1 MADAPTQDTGD
12 GGGNDAFAGLKSLA
26 GSSDIM
32 MALGVMCI
40 ILMLILPMPSWM
52 LDFALAIS
60 ITFAVLILMT
70 SLFIEKPLQLSS
82 FPTILLIAT
91 MLRLGLN
98 MASTRLILTN
108 GHEGPG
114 AAGGVIEAFG
124 SFLMGGQAIVGVT
137 IFAILVI
144 VNFIVITKGSG
155 RIAEVAAR
163 FSLDAMPGKQM
174 AIDAD
179 LSAGLLNE
187 EEARTRR
194 KEIENEST
202 FYGAMDGASKFVRGD
217 AVAGLMITFV
227 NIVVGIIIGT
237 TTKGMDFV
245 GAMQTYT
252 LLTIGDG
259 LVSQIPALIVST
271 AAGLLVTKAGTA
283 GKTDKAIFGQLSN
296 YPRAL
301 GVSSG
306 LLALIGLMPGLP
318 VLPFLT
324 LSFATGY
331 GAYILQKNA
340 KDQAASDVE
349 EAASVANQAAAAPVE
364 EPISASLAMD
374 PIRLELGYSLIKL
387 VDDDSGFRLT
397 DQVKALRKEL
407 AKEFGFI
414 MPSVRIL
421 DNFQLQPQ
429 DYRVVIRETEVGKG
443 EVRPG
448 GLLVM
453 DPNGAPVDL
462 PGEETTEPA
471 FGLPAAWVDESQ
483 RQEANFKGY
492 TVVEPATVVTTHLT
506 ETIKDNMPD
515 MLNYASTQRLLD
527 ELPTEHKKLV
537 EDVVPSMVTVT
548 VLQRVLQTLL
558 AERVSIRDLPTILEG
573 LAEASGYT
581 SNVMLLTEH
590 ARGRMA
596 RQICSANADASGVV
610 PLVSLSAEWE
620 QAFLE
625 SLHGQGEEKQLAMP
639 PSQLQDFIEAV
650 RQMFAKQAQ
659 IGVLPVVLT
668 GPVIRP
674 YVRSIIERFRPATV
688 VMSQNEIH
696 PKVKLRALGQI

>member
-1 MADAPTQDTGD
+1 M
-12 GGGNDAFAGLKSLA
+12 A

-52 LDFALAIS
+52 LDFALAVS

-179 LSAGLLNE
+179 LSAGLINE
-187 EEARTRR
+187 EDARSRR
-194 KEIENEST
+194 KELENEST

-237 TTKGMDFV
+237 TSKGLDFS

-283 GKTDKAIFGQLSN
+283 GKTDKAVFGQLSS

-306 LLALIGLMPGLP
+306 LLALIGFMPGLP

-324 LSFATGY
+324 LSIATGA
-331 GAYILQKNA
+331 GAYLLQKHA
-340 KDQAASDVE
+340 RDMEAAQLE
-349 EAASVANQAAAAPVE
+349 EAASEAQKKDAAPAE

-443 EVRPG
+443 EVHPG
-448 GLLVM
+448 RLLVM

-471 FGLPAAWVDESQ
+471 FGLPAAWVDEGQ

-537 EDVVPSMVTVT
+537 EDVVPAMVTVT

-590 ARGRMA
+590 VRGRMA

-639 PSQLQDFIEAV
+639 PSQLQEFIESV

-668 GPVIRP
+668 GPAIRP

>member
-1 MADAPTQDTGD
+1 MSDTPPSDAIAEPR
-12 GGGNDAFAGLKSLA
+12 NDPFAGLKAAA

-40 ILMLILPMPSWM
+40 ILMLIVPMPSWM

-60 ITFAVLILMT
+60 ITFSVMILMT

-98 MASTRLILTN
+98 MASTRLILTS
-108 GHEGPG
+108 GHEGPS
-114 AAGGVIEAFG
+114 AAGAVIEAFG
-124 SFLMGGQAIVGVT
+124 TFLMGGQAIVGVT

-179 LSAGLLNE
+179 LSAGLINE
-187 EEARTRR
+187 EDARARR

-217 AVAGLMITFV
+217 AVAGLMITAV

-237 TTKGMDFV
+237 TSKGLDFT
-245 GAMQTYT
+245 GALSTYT
-252 LLTIGDG
+252 ILTIGDG

-271 AAGLLVTKAGTA
+271 AAGLLVTKSGTA
-283 GKTDKAIFGQLSN
+283 GKTDKAVFGQLSS

-306 LLALIGLMPGLP
+306 LLGAIGLLPGLP
-318 VLPFLT
+318 ILPFVT
-324 LSFATGY
+324 LSAATGAA
-331 GAYILQKNA
+331 AYLLQKHA
-340 KDQAASDVE
+340 KETAEAEKVEAQEQAQK
-349 EAASVANQAAAAPVE
+349 EAVPAE

-429 DYRVVIRETEVGKG
+429 DYRIVIRETEVGKG
-443 EVRPG
+443 EVQPG
-448 GLLVM
+448 RLLVM

-462 PGEETTEPA
+462 PGEETVEPA
-471 FGLPAAWVDESQ
+471 FGLPAAWVDDAQ

-506 ETIKDNMPD
+506 ESIKDNMPD
-515 MLNYASTQRLLD
+515 MLSYASAQRLLD

-537 EDVVPSMVTVT
+537 EDIIPSVVSVTA
-548 VLQRVLQTLL
+548 LQRVLQNLL

-573 LAEASGYT
+573 LAEAAGFT
-581 SNVMLLTEH
+581 TNVMLMTEH
-590 ARGRMA
+590 VRGRLA
-596 RQICSANADASGVV
+596 RQICSANADPSGVV

-650 RQMFAKQAQ
+650 REMFAKQAQ

-668 GPVIRP
+668 GPTIRP